1 MKRLLEKRKK
11 VTVKII
17 ITNYTK
23 GSRSN
28 LWILHNTRIEYK
40 KTNNFLLSKY
50 SKRNILNFF
59 SNEIS
64 ILSILNDQDNIIKL
78 IGYGKGFLTL
88 TTNSNNN
95 AYSDRQIFYYQVL
108 EYSNIGELKD
118 YVNGTLSKIQKKFG
132 QFI

>member
-11 VTVKII
+11 VTGKII

-64 ILSILNDQDNIIKL
+64 ILSILNDQDNIIK
-78 IGYGKGFLTL
+78 
-88 TTNSNNN
+88 
-95 AYSDRQIFYYQVL
+95 
-108 EYSNIGELKD
+108 
-118 YVNGTLSKIQKKFG
+118 
-132 QFI
+132 